1 MNRRANLRIAA
12 LAHDLASKINID
24 ASFLAAEV
32 QPGWTVMTVTAHG
45 RTETRSAGLGKGEYL
60 FQSSAWRDGDVAGL
74 SGCVRGPGRLTSNPQ
89 KREGQSVLGRVAER

>member
-32 QPGWTVMTVTAHG
+32 QPGLTVMIAIAHEGLKLKLAVQASG
-45 RTETRSAGLGKGEYL
+45 RGSTFSNRRHGGMEMLPACP
-60 FQSSAWRDGDVAGL
+60 VA
-74 SGCVRGPGRLTSNPQ
+74 RGPRPSCQQSQGQ
-89 KREGQSVLGRVAER
+89 EGQFNTF